1 MSKIDTYKHTQ
12 LHTSA
17 GSFLDGVG
25 KCEEYMQRAVEL
37 GQQAICVSAHGSM
50 ASAYEF
56 QTQGD
61 KYGIKTILGNE
72 MYCVEDRF
80 RQGLTDEEKDGLTP
94 TEVRD
99 ANKARLKAPHLLL
112 LAETDEGLQNL
123 YRLNYYA
130 ATQGFYGKP
139 RIDLKLLAKYSKGLI
154 ATTTCV
160 ISNMAR

>member
-1 MSKIDTYKHTQ
+1 MSKIDTFTHCH
-12 LHTSA
+12 LHSSA

-25 KCEEYMQRAVEL
+25 KCEEYMQRALEM
-37 GQQAICVSAHGSM
+37 GQRAVAITEHGSM

-56 QTQGD
+56 QSQGD

-99 ANKARLKAPHLLL
+99 ANKIRLKSPHLLL
-112 LAETDEGLQNL
+112 LAETDEG
-123 YRLNYYA
+123 
-130 ATQGFYGKP
+130 
-139 RIDLKLLAKYSKGLI
+139 
-154 ATTTCV
+154 
-160 ISNMAR
+160 

>member
-1 MSKIDTYKHTQ
+1 MSKKIDQYTHTH

-37 GQQAICVSAHGSM
+37 NQSCAAVTEHGSM

-72 MYCVEDRF
+72 MYCAEDRF
-80 RQGLTDEEKDGLTP
+80 RKRLTE
-94 TEVRD
+94 
-99 ANKARLKAPHLLL
+99 
-112 LAETDEGLQNL
+112 AE
-123 YRLNYYA
+123 R
-130 ATQGFYGKP
+130 
-139 RIDLKLLAKYSKGLI
+139 
-154 ATTTCV
+154 
-160 ISNMAR
+160 